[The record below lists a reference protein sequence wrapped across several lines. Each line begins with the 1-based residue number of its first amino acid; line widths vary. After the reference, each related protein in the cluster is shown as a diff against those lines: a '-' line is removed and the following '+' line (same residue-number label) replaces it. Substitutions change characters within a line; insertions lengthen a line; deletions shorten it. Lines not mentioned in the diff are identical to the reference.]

1 MTTLTPTQ
9 LQQQFEGSR
18 LAVAAYAAADIKTL
32 LNTNPSTHQLS
43 AGLHNALL
51 KQGFSI
57 EQANNFVQKY
67 SPVAALDQDG
77 AGAVLFRVNGT
88 DQVATAVR
96 GTDWKE
102 NFRNDVVFADAT
114 IAQGQLPVYQTTLI
128 ANFVLRETTPAG
140 QPVPQFSVQG
150 GNSNAADLLRASS
163 DSATTNQLMTAGGG
177 LNTSLLSSP
186 QITLPKIIQTGTTLG
201 TGRAVGPCVDAAA
214 HSEGGPEV
222 TVVGSAIAQCARITT
237 VNGPGV
243 SLVQMQHVANE
254 ITSKANLPAQD
265 LASQNQINSQLN
277 VGTTGMSVIDGL
289 NGGLP
294 GTNTTLGIPT
304 SFGGLVGSH
313 SSIVAMNA
321 AEAAYRDAGGVLNP
335 GSGNQSDTYNFPD
348 TAGAGRG
355 VVNPSG
361 VTPPTTVF
369 NASTALPSYSGDNA
383 VTIQPGDTV
392 ASIAKRYD
400 MTVQEFSV
408 YLKDQYGPNADLN
421 SIVAGHKLPLPPAV
435 YERTVGGI
443 NGLDLP
449 VDTAPALTGATPTTT
464 PETSDFQDA
473 LLDAFSN
480 ADQAAADLKAQY
492 PGVQVADAS
501 GALPNT
507 AALANTNTFSH
518 FIDAQGSNLT
528 SKQQDALASQ
538 IDKLGEAFGAAGNNQ
553 PGDLGA
559 AAGYQQLA
567 QGLQS
572 EGGKFTEKVLFFGAA
587 NDEFL
592 KRVA

>member
-1 MTTLTPTQ
+1 
-9 LQQQFEGSR
+9 
-18 LAVAAYAAADIKTL
+18 
-32 LNTNPSTHQLS
+32 
-43 AGLHNALL
+43 
-51 KQGFSI
+51 
-57 EQANNFVQKY
+57 
-67 SPVAALDQDG
+67 
-77 AGAVLFRVNGT
+77 
-88 DQVATAVR
+88 
-96 GTDWKE
+96 
-102 NFRNDVVFADAT
+102 
-114 IAQGQLPVYQTTLI
+114 
-128 ANFVLRETTPAG
+128 
-140 QPVPQFSVQG
+140 
-150 GNSNAADLLRASS
+150 
-163 DSATTNQLMTAGGG
+163 
-177 LNTSLLSSP
+177 
-186 QITLPKIIQTGTTLG
+186 
-201 TGRAVGPCVDAAA
+201 
-214 HSEGGPEV
+214 
-222 TVVGSAIAQCARITT
+222 
-237 VNGPGV
+237 
-243 SLVQMQHVANE
+243 MQHVANE

-304 SFGGLVGSH
+304 SYGGLVGSH

-355 VVNPSG
+355 VVNPDSG
-361 VTPPTTVF
+361 TPNAPGKPTVF
-369 NASTALPSYSGDNA
+369 NASTALGNYTGDNA
-383 VTIQPGDTV
+383 VTVLPGDTV

-400 MTVQEFSV
+400 MTAQEFSS
-408 YLKDQYGPNADLN
+408 YLKDQYGPQADLN

-435 YERTVGGI
+435 YERTSGAI

-449 VDTAPALTGATPTTT
+449 AEHPAITP
-464 PETSDFQDA
+464 DA
-473 LLDAFSN
+473 KGVHEAVVDAFKQ
-480 ADQAAADLKAQY
+480 ADKAAADLKAQY

-518 FIDAQGSNLT
+518 FLDTQGSKLT

-538 IDKLGEAFGAAGNNQ
+538 IDKLGEAFGAAGNNL

-559 AAGYQQLA
+559 AAGYLQLA